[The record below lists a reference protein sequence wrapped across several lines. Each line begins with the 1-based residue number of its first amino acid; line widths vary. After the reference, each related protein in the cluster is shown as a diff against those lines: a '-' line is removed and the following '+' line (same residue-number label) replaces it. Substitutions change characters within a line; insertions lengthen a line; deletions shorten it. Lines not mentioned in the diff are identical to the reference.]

1 MVKRNESETL
11 ELRSVERL
19 PEVEGIDIVL
29 LHTNAG
35 AIDCRLHYDGVVT
48 SAAAANPQNQGG
60 AQAAIIW
67 VGGAGGGLTGPSGGM
82 YTRLAST
89 LQQEGIGSL
98 RLDYRRPN
106 DLTACVLDT
115 LLGAAY
121 LQTLGYGRL
130 ILVGHSFGG
139 AVVITAGAQQPAS
152 IGVICLASQ
161 NFGTE
166 LAEDL
171 SPRSL
176 LLVHGEGDRV
186 LGDYCSRDIYRRAR
200 QPKQMILYP
209 GCGHGLDEC
218 RGEVDSDVLRW
229 VRDLVKGL

>member
-1 MVKRNESETL
+1 MVKRNDSESL

-35 AIDCRLHYDGVVT
+35 AIDCRLHYDGVLA
-48 SAAAANPQNQGG
+48 SAAAAHPQIPDGG
-60 AQAAIIW
+60 QAAIIW
-67 VGGAGGGLTGPSGGM
+67 VGGAGGGLAGPGGGM
-82 YTRLAST
+82 YPRLAST

-106 DLTACVLDT
+106 DLAACVQDT

-139 AVVITAGAQQPAS
+139 AVVITAGAQKPAT

-161 NFGTE
+161 NFGTD

-176 LLVHGEGDRV
+176 LLLHGESDRV
-186 LGDYCSRDIYRRAR
+186 LGDYCSREIYNRAR
-200 QPKQMILYP
+200 QPKQLILYP

-218 RGEVDSDVLRW
+218 RGEVDIDVLRW
-229 VRDLVKGL
+229 VRDLVGR